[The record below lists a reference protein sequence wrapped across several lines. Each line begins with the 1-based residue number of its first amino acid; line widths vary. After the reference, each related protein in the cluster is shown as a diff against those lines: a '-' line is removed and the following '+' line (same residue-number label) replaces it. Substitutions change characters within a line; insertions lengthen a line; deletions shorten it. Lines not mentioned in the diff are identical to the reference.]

1 MRPDR
6 TSRTGPGR
14 LRDFGFAAVVFAVAM
29 TLEVAGALTVVPPD
43 AAVFVFV
50 GVWAVAVGVFFLGLG
65 YQEVTGWGI
74 VFALV
79 SFFIMLTPAFAV
91 QDAILGARGEHVSAT
106 VVAVAETGGDND
118 NLLYT
123 LARPDGERVPG
134 QLETHDGFTVGSV
147 VDVVVDPRGLVR
159 PGLAGEVGEGSLAG
173 VVCSVLFFYTV
184 LLGVTWFVVRD
195 QHRLRAPAT
204 QASGEARVPE
214 VPATAAPGRLGFLTL
229 PAGQVLFGLVLAG
242 GALFLLVP
250 GVRELYTTY
259 RGVLGTVA
267 VTSCDEHF
275 GSDTKGFTCHG
286 PFTADDGSIR
296 LDRVTLLPDLDSR
309 PTDPVPARVPGGSA
323 DQAVADGHDT
333 WTTQLFGGTVM
344 GALAVVVLV
353 GTVRGLRAGRES
365 SDTGG

>member
-6 TSRTGPGR
+6 TSGPGPSR
-14 LRDFGFAAVVFAVAM
+14 LRDLGFAAVVFALAM

-65 YQEVTGWGI
+65 YQEVTGWVI

-91 QDAILGARGEHVSAT
+91 QDAVLGARGEHVSAT

-123 LARPDGERVPG
+123 LARPDGGQVPG
-134 QLETHDGFTVGSV
+134 QLEAHDGFTVGSV

-173 VVCSVLFFYTV
+173 VICSVLLFYAV
-184 LLGVTWFVVRD
+184 LLAVTWFVVRD
-195 QHRLRAPAT
+195 QHRLRAPAVVPSDGT
-204 QASGEARVPE
+204 RVPE
-214 VPATAAPGRLGFLTL
+214 VPATAAPGRLGFLAL
-229 PAGQVLFGLVLAG
+229 PAGQVVVGLVLAG
-242 GALFLLVP
+242 GALFLLIP

-259 RGVLGTVA
+259 RGVPGTVA
-267 VTSCDEHF
+267 VAACDEHF
-275 GSDTKGFTCHG
+275 GADTKGFTCHG

-309 PTDPVPARVPGGSA
+309 PTGPVPARVPGGSA
-323 DQAVADGHDT
+323 DQAVADGYDT
-333 WTTQLFGGTVM
+333 WTTQLFGGTAM
-344 GALAVVVLV
+344 GVLAVVALV
-353 GTVRGLRAGRES
+353 AVVRGLRARREPSGR
-365 SDTGG
+365 GG